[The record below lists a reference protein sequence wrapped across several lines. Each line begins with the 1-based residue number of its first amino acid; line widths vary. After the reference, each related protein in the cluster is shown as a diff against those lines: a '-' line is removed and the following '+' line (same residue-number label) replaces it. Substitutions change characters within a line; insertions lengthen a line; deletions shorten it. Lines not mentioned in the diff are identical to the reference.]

1 MKPTLVPT
9 NMQYLFESPDY
20 LLSQEDFHLLTEK
33 HNRAKN
39 LNKNNG
45 SIYPGLTQSA
55 VFWLSKAYFNQT
67 PINKKAFTDTIK
79 RLSQITKH
87 SHR

>member
-9 NMQYLFESPDY
+9 NMQYLFEIPDY

-55 VFWLSKAYFNQT
+55 VVWLSNAYFNQT
-67 PINKKAFTDTIK
+67 PVSKTAFNDTIE
-79 RLSQITKH
+79 RLSQIKKP